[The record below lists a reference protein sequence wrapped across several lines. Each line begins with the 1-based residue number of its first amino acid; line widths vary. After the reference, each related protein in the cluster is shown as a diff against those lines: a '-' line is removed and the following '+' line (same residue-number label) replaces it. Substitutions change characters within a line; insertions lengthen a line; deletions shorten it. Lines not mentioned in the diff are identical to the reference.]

1 MTVPEGIIQESVK
14 KVPGLDGRKMS
25 KSYDNVIPI
34 FATEKKVRK
43 QVMRIVTDS
52 KRPEDP
58 KDPEGDNL
66 FSLLQ
71 FFATPD
77 RLEEIRQLY
86 INGGAAYG
94 DLKKELANLI
104 LDEFAEPREKFN
116 ALIADKANIDKI
128 LNEGAEKARQ
138 LPNRSS
144 PKPARPPVSIKLQTK
159 EPNHDHTSQGHC
171 HWCAE
176 Y

>member
-1 MTVPEGIIQESVK
+1 
-14 KVPGLDGRKMS
+14 MS

-34 FATEKKVRK
+34 FATEKQVRK

-58 KDPEGDNL
+58 KEPEGDNL

-71 FFATPD
+71 FFATSD

-94 DLKKELANLI
+94 DLKKELASLI
-104 LDEFAEPREKFN
+104 LAEFEEPREKFN
-116 ALIADKANIDKI
+116 ALIADKASLDRI
-128 LNEGAEKARQ
+128 LNEGAEKARAIA
-138 LPNRSS
+138 
-144 PKPARPPVSIKLQTK
+144 KPILAKARKATGI
-159 EPNHDHTSQGHC
+159 D
-171 HWCAE
+171 
-176 Y
+176 